1 MPSYPIAIIR
11 CQHIRV
17 NGTQCGSPALRLE
30 KHCFYHMRFHG
41 KSLEI
46 NLNVQERGMIT
57 LPILED
63 ANSIQAGLA
72 EMLRLLATNQ
82 IEHKTAALMLYALQT
97 AAANVRLT
105 SFEPEPTR
113 VVIDRESVERRPI
126 GASAWS
132 AVEGREYDELA
143 QNDTPN
149 EKFCQESNLKIS
161 ERSESKISKPKS
173 EQQLADEARMERYV
187 KSLDRAMLAEAR
199 AKSQA
204 SAAVV
209 GEQSISENNQTVK

>member
-30 KHCFYHMRFHG
+30 KHCFYHMRFHRN
-41 KSLEI
+41 SLEI

-113 VVIDRESVERRPI
+113 VVIDRECVERRPI

-132 AVEGREYDELA
+132 AVEGREYDELVE
-143 QNDTPN
+143 NDTP
-149 EKFCQESNLKIS
+149 KDKIRQESNLTIS

-173 EQQLADEARMERYV
+173 EEQLADEARMERYV
-187 KSLDRAMLAEAR
+187 QSLDRAMLAESR

-204 SAAVV
+204 SAAPDL
-209 GEQSISENNQTVK
+209 GE

>member
-1 MPSYPIAIIR
+1 MHCRNANYSSQSRTCHHRNSSPISR
-11 CQHIRV
+11 
-17 NGTQCGSPALRLE
+17 
-30 KHCFYHMRFHG
+30 
-41 KSLEI
+41 
-46 NLNVQERGMIT
+46 
-57 LPILED
+57 
-63 ANSIQAGLA
+63 
-72 EMLRLLATNQ
+72 
-82 IEHKTAALMLYALQT
+82 
-97 AAANVRLT
+97 
-105 SFEPEPTR
+105 R
-113 VVIDRESVERRPI
+113 VVIDRECVERRPI

-149 EKFCQESNLKIS
+149 EKFCQESNPRIS